1 MPTARRARLSSATSL
16 LRHVASWLF
25 TGLWLGTSAIAGPQ
39 HANLPGIAGPQ
50 TASLPAIAIII
61 DDLGY
66 LRPEGIDAL
75 SLPGAVTYA
84 ILPHTPFARRF
95 AGNAHSS
102 GKEVILH
109 QPMESTQDLTLGPG
123 GITSEMSKTQV
134 HKVLMENLSS
144 IPHLSGISNHMG
156 SLLSTREQSVGWM
169 MEVLVSQPPPFF
181 FVDSRTIPGSGI
193 AGVARRNGIPT
204 ITRDVFLDNSLDP
217 NEIRSQFDELI
228 SRAKSRG
235 TALAIGHPH
244 STTIMVLKRELEN
257 LSDYGVRLVK
267 VSALLK
273 LREISR
279 NLTAMQPESN
289 KVRAVPKPKT

>member
-1 MPTARRARLSSATSL
+1 M
-16 LRHVASWLF
+16 
-25 TGLWLGTSAIAGPQ
+25 
-39 HANLPGIAGPQ
+39 
-50 TASLPAIAIII
+50 
-61 DDLGY
+61 
-66 LRPEGIDAL
+66 
-75 SLPGAVTYA
+75 TYA

-109 QPMESTQDLTLGPG
+109 QPMESTQGLTLGPG

-134 HKVLMENLSS
+134 HQVLMENLSS
-144 IPHLSGISNHMG
+144 IPHLSGISNHTG
-156 SLLSTREQSVGWM
+156 SLLSTREQPVGWM
-169 MEVLVSQPPPFF
+169 MEVLVTQPPPFF
-181 FVDSRTIPGSGI
+181 FVDSRTIPGSVI

-217 NEIRSQFDELI
+217 NEIRSQFGELI

-244 STTIMVLKRELEN
+244 STTIMVLKQELEN
-257 LSDYGVRLVK
+257 LSVHGVRLVK
-267 VSALLK
+267 VSHLLK
-273 LREISR
+273 LREVSP

-289 KVRAVPKPKT
+289 KVRAAPKPKT